1 MTELAT
7 QAGCYAFLDGSK
19 LENNIGKI
27 SWCNLARN
35 GSENLGGNIS
45 PSSDSGLGSE
55 EEEQSALYENI
66 PPIQSSSTKTLSE
79 LTKTLT
85 IKCDNKIGE
94 DKIVDSCQDSDDS
107 DCSVNLSLLLTTQN
121 PARIDVRTLRKNKVS
136 GWQGW
141 CQQLSKYWEI
151 NKQYTQ

>member
-19 LENNIGKI
+19 VENNVGKI
-27 SWCNLARN
+27 SWSNLARN
-35 GSENLGGNIS
+35 GADNLGGNIS

-66 PPIQSSSTKTLSE
+66 PALQSSSSKTLSE

-85 IKCDNKIGE
+85 IKCDTEIGE
-94 DKIVDSCQDSDDS
+94 DKIAYTCQDSDDS
-107 DCSVNLSLLLTTQN
+107 DSSVSLSLLLTTQN
-121 PARIDVRTLRKNKVS
+121 PRRIDVRTLRKNKVS
-136 GWQGW
+136 G
-141 CQQLSKYWEI
+141 
-151 NKQYTQ
+151 

>member
-1 MTELAT
+1 MSI
-7 QAGCYAFLDGSK
+7 FS
-19 LENNIGKI
+19 KI
-27 SWCNLARN
+27 STHYYYVTLFLKRKIVIVVFEC
-35 GSENLGGNIS
+35 
-45 PSSDSGLGSE
+45 
-55 EEEQSALYENI
+55 
-66 PPIQSSSTKTLSE
+66 TKTLSE

-85 IKCDNKIGE
+85 IKCDTEIGE
-94 DKIVDSCQDSDDS
+94 DKIAYSCQDSDDS

-151 NKQYTQ
+151 NKQ